1 MKCRFCDGQ
10 VFVGHQ
16 VCHLDILVDD
26 SGAFLDNM
34 PGGAEASIYESNT
47 PFGPFQC
54 CGCGA
59 VYDELKDKRK
69 RPVPSKDGNGLE
81 IARKTQI

>member
-59 VYDELKDKRK
+59 VYDAVSYTHLTLPTK
-69 RPVPSKDGNGLE
+69 
-81 IARKTQI
+81 A

>member
-34 PGGAEASIYESNT
+34 PGGAEH
-47 PFGPFQC
+47 
-54 CGCGA
+54 
-59 VYDELKDKRK
+59 
-69 RPVPSKDGNGLE
+69 PSMKATHPLDHFSAAAAALS
-81 IARKTQI
+81 TMS

>member
-26 SGAFLDNM
+26 SVYFLIICWVPRHPSMKEHTFWTIFGAA
-34 PGGAEASIYESNT
+34 GAALSTMN
-47 PFGPFQC
+47 
-54 CGCGA
+54 
-59 VYDELKDKRK
+59 
-69 RPVPSKDGNGLE
+69 
-81 IARKTQI
+81 

>member
-34 PGGAEASIYESNT
+34 PGGAEASH
-47 PFGPFQC
+47 
-54 CGCGA
+54 
-59 VYDELKDKRK
+59 L
-69 RPVPSKDGNGLE
+69 
-81 IARKTQI
+81 

>member
-1 MKCRFCDGQ
+1 MKCRFCNGER
-10 VFVGHQ
+10 FVGHQ
-16 VCHLDILVDD
+16 VCHMDVLVDG

-34 PGGAEASIYESNT
+34 PSGAAASIYESNT

-59 VYDELKDKRK
+59 V
-69 RPVPSKDGNGLE
+69 
-81 IARKTQI
+81 